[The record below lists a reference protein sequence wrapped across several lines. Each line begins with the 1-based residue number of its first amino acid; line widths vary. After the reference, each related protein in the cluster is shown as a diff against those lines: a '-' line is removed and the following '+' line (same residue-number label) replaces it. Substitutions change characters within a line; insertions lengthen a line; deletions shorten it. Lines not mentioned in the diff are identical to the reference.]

1 MDAFNLYNEVKQE
14 YNNLLPNRNIM
25 LVIFHLY
32 QRIENKEL
40 DTTFTE
46 DDILKS
52 IRYVRKND
60 IKTEQTEQFN
70 QTIRSLQ
77 KFFLWR
83 DENKNV
89 YSFRPYAEQLCG
101 EIAKVLS
108 DTFNPT
114 EIEEDFK
121 FILNKLDDEPFPK
134 WYEYTFDTYRRK
146 VSAQTSVLDRKVAK
160 AILEFRAEI
169 NQNDDYD
176 LSSLKNIVDILSGLG
191 VQTRELNIAFRSSR
205 QIEDWMINF
214 QKEEKG
220 IAYFKETTDVI
231 QYFKGIRNKLQII
244 GRKID
249 GMKPKLDEYINNVNQ
264 QDFYR
269 KFKLLLK
276 YTLDNSQLTKGG
288 EVCLPSN
295 IYNEC
300 ILPDKIQK
308 FLIIKENWS
317 LEQIPSQRT
326 TKVIIPDTNK
336 EASLLELRR
345 CNEQTAMFKRIKLY
359 LEDLEYQLNTSKE
372 VDFSMYFFEIMEKEH
387 GDINVAVRFASR
399 AMEKYFKSK
408 IHQVEI
414 HQKEKV
420 SYSLYPTIAVWKTTI
435 YKRK

>member
-1 MDAFNLYNEVKQE
+1 MNAFNLYNEIKQE
-14 YNNLLPNRNIM
+14 YSNLLPNRNTM

-40 DTTFTE
+40 ETIFTE

-83 DENKNV
+83 DENKNI

-121 FILNKLDDEPFPK
+121 FILNKLDTESFKK

-160 AILEFRAEI
+160 AIVEFRTEI

-176 LSSLKNIVDILSGLG
+176 ISSLKNIVDILSGLG
-191 VQTRELNIAFRSSR
+191 IQTRELNIAFRSSR
-205 QIEDWMINF
+205 HIEDWMINF
-214 QKEEKG
+214 QKEENG
-220 IAYFKETTDVI
+220 IVYFKETTDVI

-249 GMKPKLDEYINNVNQ
+249 GIKPKLDEYINNVNQ

-269 KFKLLLK
+269 KFKLLLR
-276 YTLDNSQLTKGG
+276 YTLDNAQLNKSG
-288 EVCLPSN
+288 EISLPSN
-295 IYNEC
+295 IPNEC
-300 ILPDKIQK
+300 ILPDKLQK
-308 FLIIKENWS
+308 FLIIKENWNP
-317 LEQIPSQRT
+317 EHVTSQRS
-326 TKVIIPDTNK
+326 TKIIVPTINK
-336 EASLLELRR
+336 GAALRELKR
-345 CNEQTAMFKRIKLY
+345 CNEQTAMFKRVKQY
-359 LEDLEYQLNTSKE
+359 LEELEHQLNISKE
-372 VDFSMYFFEIMEKEH
+372 VDFSMCFFEIMKKEH
-387 GDINVAVRFASR
+387 GDVNAATRFASR

-414 HQKEKV
+414 QKEKI
-420 SYSLYPTIAVWKTTI
+420 SYPLYPTIAVWKTTI

>member
-40 DTTFTE
+40 DTTFIE

-52 IRYVRKND
+52 IKYVRKND

-89 YSFRPYAEQLCG
+89 YSFRPYAELLCG

-121 FILNKLDDEPFPK
+121 FILNKLDIEPFEK

-146 VSAQTSVLDRKVAK
+146 VSVQTSVLDRKVAK
-160 AILEFRAEI
+160 AIAEFRTEI

-176 LSSLKNIVDILSGLG
+176 ISSLKNIVDILSGLG
-191 VQTRELNIAFRSSR
+191 IQTRELNIAFRSSR
-205 QIEDWMINF
+205 HIEDWMINF
-214 QKEEKG
+214 QKEDKG
-220 IAYFKETTDVI
+220 ITYFKEATDVI

-249 GMKPKLDEYINNVNQ
+249 GIKPKLDEYINNINQ

-276 YTLDNSQLTKGG
+276 YTLDNAQLNKSG
-288 EVCLPSN
+288 EVCLPDD
-295 IYNEC
+295 IPNEC
-300 ILPDKIQK
+300 TLSGKLQK

-317 LEQIPSQRT
+317 PEQITSQRI
-326 TKVIIPDTNK
+326 TKVIVPTTNK
-336 EASLLELRR
+336 EVSLLELKK
-345 CNEQTAMFKRIKLY
+345 CNEQAAMFKRVRKY
-359 LEDLEYQLNTSKE
+359 LDELEHQLNVSKE
-372 VDFSMYFFEIMEKEH
+372 VDFSTYLFEVMEKEH
-387 GDINVAVRFASR
+387 GDVNVAGRFASR

-408 IHQVEI
+408 IHLVEI
-414 HQKEKV
+414 QKEKI
-420 SYSLYPTIAVWKTTI
+420 SYTLYPTIAVWKTTI
-435 YKRK
+435 YKRN